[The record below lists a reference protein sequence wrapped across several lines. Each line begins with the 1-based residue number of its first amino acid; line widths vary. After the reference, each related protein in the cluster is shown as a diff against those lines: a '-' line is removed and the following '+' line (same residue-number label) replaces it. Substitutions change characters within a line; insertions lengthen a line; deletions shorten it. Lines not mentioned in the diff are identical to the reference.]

1 MSSGSYDPGISA
13 LQVYSSQTTTEVTQQ
28 AISNATS
35 VGPSGDATQITFGS
49 MAEFKAKYPDL
60 YNTFMNAWA
69 MQVCMKAKD
78 DNERFIEEMKRQR
91 DER

>member
-13 LQVYSSQTTTEVTQQ
+13 IQVYSSQTTTEVTQQ
-28 AISNATS
+28 AIANATAPA
-35 VGPSGDATQITFGS
+35 PSGDATQITFGS
-49 MAEFKAKYPDL
+49 MGEFKAKYPEL
-60 YNTFMNAWA
+60 YNTFMTAWA
-69 MQVCMKAKD
+69 TQVCMKAKA